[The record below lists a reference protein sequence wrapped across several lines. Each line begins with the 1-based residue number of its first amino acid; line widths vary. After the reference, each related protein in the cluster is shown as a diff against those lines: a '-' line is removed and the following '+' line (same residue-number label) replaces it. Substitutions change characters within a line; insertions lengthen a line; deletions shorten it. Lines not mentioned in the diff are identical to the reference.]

1 MSTFVFNPE
10 FTRLEQLK
18 QNYKI
23 ESLKFDQIYNLYSRV
38 KTKRILRNLT
48 IKENLTL
55 LKSFEE
61 TLKTISKKMFKI
73 DEDIKKEYA
82 KIINVKETI
91 DLTDIIIDL
100 NDLDGSTIDT
110 DFNFELDD
118 FDFDFDFEGLTTDNV

>member
-82 KIINVKETI
+82 KIINDQETI